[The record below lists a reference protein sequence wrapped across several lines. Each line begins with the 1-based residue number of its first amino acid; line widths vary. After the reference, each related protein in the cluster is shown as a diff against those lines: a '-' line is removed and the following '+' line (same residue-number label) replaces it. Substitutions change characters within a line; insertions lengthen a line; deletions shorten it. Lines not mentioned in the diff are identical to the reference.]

1 MMIQGSKG
9 QEFDA
14 GLLAGEFLRI
24 AGSPKKRRSSRKTAT
39 LKRSDFLV
47 HHKAPRLRCGLFL
60 FIIVVNKKAA
70 SYLLSF
76 STSQSNS

>member
-24 AGSPKKRRSSRKTAT
+24 AGSPKKSVAAAKLLR
-39 LKRSDFLV
+39 LKNPIFWS
-47 HHKAPRLRCGLFL
+47 
-60 FIIVVNKKAA
+60 
-70 SYLLSF
+70 
-76 STSQSNS
+76 SQSPASKAWSVFIYNCC

>member
-1 MMIQGSKG
+1 MIQGSKCRD
-9 QEFDA
+9 FDA

-24 AGSPKKRRSSRKTAT
+24 AGSPKNSAAAAKLLR
-39 LKRSDFLV
+39 LKNPIFG
-47 HHKAPRLRCGLFL
+47 HHKTPTIRCGLFL
-60 FIIVVNKKAA
+60 FIIVVNEKAA